1 MRMIKIF
8 NSSFI
13 SIWKWVAFWMIFL
26 GTAFQLYGDKA
37 KVPNDIRWIRQSLEY
52 ERLCEQ
58 VYQRST
64 VQILKVLKKESKKK
78 NLALV
83 VDLDE
88 TVLNNSLYQV
98 ERWQAGL
105 TFTQDSWS
113 DWVNRKEAGLVP
125 GAKEFLSTV
134 RKKGVRV
141 VFLSNRMNHNLEPTR
156 GNLRLLGV
164 LDPRDLFLL
173 RLDKNDL
180 KEVRRKEVTDGTGRM
195 KKVGPLHVIG
205 YVGDQMG
212 DFPSDRKQEFG
223 KTNFLLP
230 NPMYGKW

>member
-1 MRMIKIF
+1 MRMKIKFGIL
-8 NSSFI
+8 SL
-13 SIWKWVAFWMIFL
+13 FL
-26 GTAFQLYGDKA
+26 FLIGSVMVVGEEKL
-37 KVPNDIRWIRQSLEY
+37 PNDIRWIRQSTEH
-52 ERLCEQ
+52 RTLCEQ
-58 VYQRST
+58 LFRQAT
-64 VQILKVLKKESKKK
+64 VAIIRKVKTEKNSD
-78 NLALV
+78 NLAVV

-105 TFTQDSWS
+105 SFTQDSWS
-113 DWVNRKEAGLVP
+113 EWVNREEAGLVP
-125 GAKEFLSTV
+125 GVKEFFSAV

-156 GNLRLLGV
+156 ENLRLLGV
-164 LDPRDLFLL
+164 LDPKDLFLL

-195 KKVGPLHVIG
+195 KKIGPLNVIG

-212 DFPSDRKQEFG
+212 DFPSGQKKEFG

>member
-1 MRMIKIF
+1 
-8 NSSFI
+8 
-13 SIWKWVAFWMIFL
+13 MIFL
-26 GTAFQLYGDKA
+26 GSAFQLYGDKE
-37 KVPNDIRWIRQSLEY
+37 KVPNNIRWIRQSLEY

-64 VQILKVLKKESKKK
+64 VQILKVLRKESKKQ
-78 NLALV
+78 NLAVV

-105 TFTQDSWS
+105 SFTQDSWS
-113 DWVNRKEAGLVP
+113 EWVNRKEAGLVP
-125 GAKEFLSTV
+125 GVKEFLSAV

-156 GNLRLLGV
+156 ENLRLLGV
-164 LDPRDLFLL
+164 LDPDDLFLL

-195 KKVGPLHVIG
+195 KKIGPLNVIG

-212 DFPSDRKQEFG
+212 DFPSGHKKEFG

>member
-1 MRMIKIF
+1 MKIKFGIL
-8 NSSFI
+8 SL
-13 SIWKWVAFWMIFL
+13 FL
-26 GTAFQLYGDKA
+26 FLIGSVMVVGEEKL
-37 KVPNDIRWIRQSLEY
+37 PNDIRWIRQSTEH
-52 ERLCEQ
+52 RTLCEQ
-58 VYQRST
+58 LFRQAT
-64 VQILKVLKKESKKK
+64 VAIIRKVKTEKNSD
-78 NLALV
+78 NLAVV

-88 TVLNNSLYQV
+88 TVLDNSLYQV
-98 ERWQAGL
+98 ERWKAGL
-105 TFTQDSWS
+105 SFTQDSWS
-113 DWVNRKEAGLVP
+113 EWVNREETGLVP
-125 GAKEFLSTV
+125 GAKEFLKAL

-156 GNLRLLGV
+156 ENLRLLGV
-164 LDPRDLFLL
+164 LDPDDLFLL

-195 KKVGPLHVIG
+195 KKIGPLNVIG

-212 DFPSDRKQEFG
+212 DFPSGQKKEFG

>member
-1 MRMIKIF
+1 MISKSKFGILI
-8 NSSFI
+8 SFL
-13 SIWKWVAFWMIFL
+13 FL
-26 GTAFQLYGDKA
+26 TGPALVVGGEKL
-37 KVPNDIRWIRQSLEY
+37 PNDVRWVRQSAEH
-52 ERLCEQ
+52 RTLCEQ
-58 VYQRST
+58 LFRQAT
-64 VQILKVLKKESKKK
+64 VAILRQVKMEKGSK
-78 NLALV
+78 NLAVV

-88 TVLNNSLYQV
+88 TVLDNSLYQV
-98 ERWQAGL
+98 ERWKAGL
-105 TFTQDSWS
+105 SFTQDSWS

-125 GAKEFLSTV
+125 GAKAFLNTV

-156 GNLRLLGV
+156 VNLQALGV
-164 LDPRDLFLL
+164 LDPMDLFLL
-173 RLDKNDL
+173 RLDKHDL

-212 DFPSDRKQEFG
+212 DFPSDVSKEFG
-223 KTNFLLP
+223 RINFLLP

>member
-1 MRMIKIF
+1 MFSKLKFRILI
-8 NSSFI
+8 SFLFLI
-13 SIWKWVAFWMIFL
+13 GSQIVAGGQKM
-26 GTAFQLYGDKA
+26 
-37 KVPNDIRWIRQSLEY
+37 PNDVRWVRQSAEY
-52 ERLCEQ
+52 KTLCEQ
-58 VYQRST
+58 LFRQAT
-64 VQILKVLKKESKKK
+64 GAILRQVKVEKGSK
-78 NLALV
+78 NLAVV

-88 TVLNNSLYQV
+88 TVLDNSLYQV
-98 ERWQAGL
+98 ERWKAGL
-105 TFTQDSWS
+105 SFTQDSWS

-164 LDPRDLFLL
+164 LDPKDLFLL

-212 DFPSDRKQEFG
+212 DFPSDVSKEFG
-223 KTNFLLP
+223 RINFLLP

>member
-1 MRMIKIF
+1 
-8 NSSFI
+8 
-13 SIWKWVAFWMIFL
+13 MIFL
-26 GTAFQLYGDKA
+26 GTAFQLYGGKA

-125 GAKEFLSTV
+125 GAKDFLSTV
-134 RKKGVRV
+134 RKKEVRV

-156 GNLRLLGV
+156 ENLRLLGV
-164 LDPRDLFLL
+164 LDPDDLFLL
-173 RLDKNDL
+173 RLDKDDL
-180 KEVRRKEVTDGTGRM
+180 KEVRRKEVMEGTGRM
-195 KKVGPLHVIG
+195 KKIGPLRVIG

-212 DFPSDRKQEFG
+212 DFPSKGAKEFG
-223 KTNFLLP
+223 KTNFILP

>member
-1 MRMIKIF
+1 
-8 NSSFI
+8 
-13 SIWKWVAFWMIFL
+13 MIFL
-26 GTAFQLYGDKA
+26 GSAFQLYGDKE
-37 KVPNDIRWIRQSLEY
+37 KVPNNIRWIRQSLEY

-64 VQILKVLKKESKKK
+64 VQILKVLRKESKKQ
-78 NLALV
+78 NLAVV

-105 TFTQDSWS
+105 SFTQDSWS
-113 DWVNRKEAGLVP
+113 EWVNRKEAGLVP
-125 GAKEFLSTV
+125 GVKEFLSAV

-156 GNLRLLGV
+156 ENLRLLGV
-164 LDPRDLFLL
+164 LDPDDLFLL

-195 KKVGPLHVIG
+195 KKIGPLNVIG

-212 DFPSDRKQEFG
+212 DFPSGQKKEFG